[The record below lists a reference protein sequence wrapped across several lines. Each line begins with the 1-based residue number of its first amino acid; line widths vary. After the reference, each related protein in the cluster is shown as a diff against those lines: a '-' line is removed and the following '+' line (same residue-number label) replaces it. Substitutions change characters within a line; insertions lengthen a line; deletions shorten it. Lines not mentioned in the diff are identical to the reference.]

1 MADSDRSGT
10 IDRGTPMREMQKLQ
24 THYAPMQKMHYAA
37 YKPMAKLPPPESTGP
52 TPLPGNVPDE
62 STGPTQD

>member
-10 IDRGTPMREMQKLQ
+10 IDRGSTYRTMQK
-24 THYAPMQKMHYAA
+24 TSTNFAPMEKLHYAA

-52 TPLPGNVPDE
+52 VQSPGSVPDE
-62 STGPTQD
+62 STGPSKD